1 MHLRTLRTL
10 VEVVRQGGFSAA
22 AKAVF
27 ATQPTVSKAI
37 QQMEDELGVT
47 LFDRAGHRPV
57 LTAAGEIVYRRA
69 LAMLNER
76 DDMLREID
84 DLRGL
89 RRGQLRL
96 GLPPLGSAEL
106 FAPLFTAYRQRY
118 PGVEIRLIEHGAKRL
133 EDILLAG
140 GVEMIATLLPLAD
153 DFEFEPIRREP
164 LMALLPAQHPLAGR
178 ARVSIADLRDTPF
191 ILFEEG
197 FALNAMLATA
207 CQRAG
212 FTPVEAGRSGQITFI
227 VALVASGLGC
237 AFMPRLIAEQRPHPD
252 VRLVPLDEAETHW
265 HVALAWRRGG
275 YLSDAARAWLKLAHG
290 TLKGA

>member
-10 VEVVRQGGFSAA
+10 AEVVRQGGFSAA

-37 QQMEDELGVT
+37 QQLEDELGVV
-47 LFDRAGHRPV
+47 LFDRTGHRPV
-57 LTAAGEIVYRRA
+57 LTAAGEIVHRRA
-69 LAMLNER
+69 LAILNER

-89 RRGQLRL
+89 RRGELRL

-106 FAPLFTAYRQRY
+106 FASLFAAYRQRY
-118 PGVEIRLIEHGAKRL
+118 PGVEIRLIEHGSKRL
-133 EDILLAG
+133 EEILLAG
-140 GVEMIATLLPLAD
+140 GVEMIATLLPLGD
-153 DFEFEPIRREP
+153 DFEFQPVRHEP
-164 LMALLPAQHPLAGR
+164 LLALLPAAHPLAGR
-178 ARVSIADLRDTPF
+178 DRVTLGDLRPTPF

-197 FALNAMLATA
+197 FALNARIAAA

-212 FTPVEAGRSGQITFI
+212 FTPTEAARSAQITFI

-237 AFMPRLIAEQRPHPD
+237 AFLPRMIAELRPHPE
-252 VRLVPLDEAETHW
+252 VRLVPLDAPGTDW
-265 HVALAWRRGG
+265 HMALAWRRGG
-275 YLSDAARAWLKLAHG
+275 YLSDAARAWAALARDMAG
-290 TLKGA
+290 